1 MLPFKRKQD
10 KGEDVSQQIGG
21 CVEKKTRKM
30 YFLFDISKIY
40 ETSAKYLL
48 KKTST
53 FLVLNLQGL
62 AKRFQKGNTSMLS
75 R

>member
-1 MLPFKRKQD
+1 
-10 KGEDVSQQIGG
+10 
-21 CVEKKTRKM
+21 M